1 MSRDL
6 LVIAAIALMCILISP
21 FYKEKRLIHTN
32 DSPMLDVKSKTLT
45 ISRHTTIKTSNPKSI
60 ILMTDSFLPA
70 TVAGSEISAYET
82 IKYLRA
88 RGHTV
93 SIYVK
98 KYSVVRY
105 DNFPIYKYEPTNEI
119 CRNSIINS
127 DVVLFQMSIGQE
139 RKSHESFEVVQL
151 RKKPTYIFI
160 HLMDSYDWLLQQ
172 KVGFPV
178 IIVYN
183 SRIIQDS
190 LPTHYDNMRMI
201 PYVDI
206 NKLIPNREFTRQN
219 DVVTLINC
227 NHNKGGDILIEI
239 AKKLPNVQFL
249 GIKGGYSNQLI
260 ESNKLANLEYMENQ
274 KDINVVLRKTGILI
288 MPSKN
293 ETWGRTAVE
302 AMASGIPVIHS
313 QTPGLVECVGGAGIQ
328 CDQNDIDAWC
338 QAIQHIIG
346 DRAYREQLR
355 QYGFKRVKEIE
366 AEQVRGRQEL
376 ALKME
381 LQD

>member
-1 MSRDL
+1 
-6 LVIAAIALMCILISP
+6 
-21 FYKEKRLIHTN
+21 
-32 DSPMLDVKSKTLT
+32 MLHVTSST
-45 ISRHTTIKTSNPKSI
+45 IIIPRHTTIKTSNPKRI

-88 RGHTV
+88 RGHDV

-98 KYSVVRY
+98 KYTVRQY
-105 DNFPIYKYEPTNEI
+105 DKFPIYKYEPGNET
-119 CRNSIINS
+119 CRNSIIDS
-127 DVVLFQMSIGQE
+127 DIVLFQMSIGHD

-206 NKLIPNREFTRQN
+206 NKLIPNRQFTRQT

-227 NHNKGGDILIEI
+227 NKNKGGDLLIEI
-239 AKKLPNVQFL
+239 ATKMPNVQFL

-260 ESNKLANLEYMENQ
+260 DSNKLANLEYMENQ
-274 KDINVVLRKTGILI
+274 KDINVVLRRTGILI
-288 MPSKN
+288 MPSKS

-328 CDQNDIDAWC
+328 CDQNDLDAWC

-381 LQD
+381 SQD